1 MQTSS
6 LLNELTFV
14 TITPFVQCRSTSR
27 LHPKTNQPLH
37 FICTSLKQGETCVLA
52 KEADLI
58 DEGQKEAIAI
68 LDAVKKYC
76 ADCPKEWGS
85 SLPES
90 CFLES
95 ICIVTPWRKQVQVHV
110 VGESTRIVH
119 WGWARHRG
127 ISVTNCSIIAADT
140 GATSTPF
147 AFVYSAILLYD
158 FMLYTEMI

>member
-1 MQTSS
+1 M
-6 LLNELTFV
+6 
-14 TITPFVQCRSTSR
+14 QCRSTSK

-58 DEGQKEAIAI
+58 DEGRKEAIAI

-95 ICIVTPWRKQVQVHV
+95 ICIVTPWRMQVQVHV
-110 VGESTRIVH
+110 VGESTSLVY
-119 WGWARHRG
+119 WGWARLICRR
-127 ISVTNCSIIAADT
+127 IVQSLLQTQAPQAPPLLLFALPFFCI
-140 GATSTPF
+140 TSC
-147 AFVYSAILLYD
+147 YIQK
-158 FMLYTEMI
+158 